1 MNGRE
6 FIRRVRRYGK
16 RSGRSVRFVPRQGK
30 GSHGRLWVG
39 ERFTWV
45 PRSELGPGLLRQM
58 LSQLQIRKEDF

>member
-6 FIRRVRRYGK
+6 FIRRAKRYG
-16 RSGRSVRFVPRQGK
+16 RRTGESVRFVPGRGK

-45 PRSELGPGLLRQM
+45 PRSELGPGLLRAM
-58 LSQLQIRKEDF
+58 LNQLRIAKEEF

>member
-6 FIRRVRRYGK
+6 FIRRARRYGK
-16 RSGRSVRFVPRQGK
+16 RTGRSVRFVPRQGK

-45 PRSELGPGLLRQM
+45 PRNELGPGLLRTM
-58 LSQLQIRKEDF
+58 LTQLQIRKEDF